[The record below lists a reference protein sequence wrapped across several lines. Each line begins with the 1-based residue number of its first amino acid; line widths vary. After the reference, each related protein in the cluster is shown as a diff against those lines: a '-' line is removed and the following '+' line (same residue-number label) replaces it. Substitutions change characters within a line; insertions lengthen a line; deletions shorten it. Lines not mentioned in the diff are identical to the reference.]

1 MPRSTGGATNTTFS
15 TVPRANA
22 RAGGI
27 PKGVSTTTVTAPT
40 TPIIAGGVG
49 SQLLKVNAIIS
60 TNAAPQ
66 SGGM

>member
-15 TVPRANA
+15 TVPRAKA
-22 RAGGI
+22 CAGGT
-27 PKGVSTTTVTAPT
+27 PKGASTTTVTAPT

-49 SQLLKVNAIIS
+49 IQLLKVSASIS
-60 TNAAPQ
+60 TNAAPH